1 MGYVDKRTARRC
13 WTCCTGWRRPGWCNC
28 PALLTEADYAALQPK
43 VAGATRE
50 RMLREMVEALEM
62 LSAERLLVLVLE
74 DVHWSDASTIDLL
87 NLVARRRE
95 RARLLVVATYR
106 PAEVIIHEHPLKR
119 VKQELVTRGQGVEI
133 VLGGWGWTSVQRYV
147 QQRWAAA
154 AQNPAV
160 AAVVYRRTEGHPLFM
175 VQLIDYL
182 AQQDEQRRGGR
193 RRSTRPSI

>member
-1 MGYVDKRTARRC
+1 MAWGQCIEHYGAGEAYWPLLEAVSGLCRQAEGAQVLDVLRRVAPT
-13 WTCCTGWRRPGWCNC
+13 WVVQL

-106 PAEVIIHEHPLKR
+106 PAEVIS
-119 VKQELVTRGQGVEI
+119 Q
-133 VLGGWGWTSVQRYV
+133 
-147 QQRWAAA
+147 
-154 AQNPAV
+154 
-160 AAVVYRRTEGHPLFM
+160 
-175 VQLIDYL
+175 
-182 AQQDEQRRGGR
+182 
-193 RRSTRPSI
+193 